1 MNTPLEPTLP
11 SPLSLAT
18 EALIENLLAAEPLVA
33 YHRAQILF
41 QVDAPARALIDR
53 LSAAQADVRQKQS
66 RREVTQSDID
76 QLRILQ
82 GEAQANRVI
91 FDYVQT
97 QQAAIGFLREINR
110 EISELLGVDFASL
123 AKQPGCC

>member
-11 SPLSLAT
+11 SHLSLAT
-18 EALIENLLAAEPLVA
+18 EALIENLLAAEPIVA

-41 QVDAPARALIDR
+41 QADAPARALIDR

-66 RREVTQSDID
+66 RREVAQSDID

-123 AKQPGCC
+123 AKRPGCC

>member
-1 MNTPLEPTLP
+1 MNTPHGPTLP
-11 SPLSLAT
+11 SHLSLAT
-18 EALIENLLAAEPLVA
+18 EALIENLLAAEPIVA
-33 YHRAQILF
+33 YHRAQIRF
-41 QVDAPARALIDR
+41 QADASARALIDR

-91 FDYVQT
+91 VDYVQT

-123 AKQPGCC
+123 AKRPGCC

>member
-1 MNTPLEPTLP
+1 MNTPLEPTLT
-11 SPLSLAT
+11 SHLSLAT
-18 EALIENLLAAEPLVA
+18 EALIENLLAAEPIVL
-33 YHRAQILF
+33 YHRAQIRF
-41 QVDAPARALIDR
+41 QADAPARALIDR